1 MLCVWKLL
9 WPSQNTFCPTKQL
22 LSTRDR
28 ANRITIQ
35 TRSSNVSLRQIL
47 FFMTTFQKAIKSTF
61 GVFSLSDLQL
71 HIYLLLFQQPRQSL
85 IYRVAIEWGKSVKT
99 LSFVLLSLP
108 STRIRRWI
116 LAYGLLVANAL
127 DLIGQPYQADGYY
140 CWMNT
145 HNLGF
150 SADVCHFNQNIQ
162 CRYDRSRNGEQKVT
176 RWIQYKALQFQ
187 YPYLI

>member
-1 MLCVWKLL
+1 MCRWGKSCSLWRLFKRPSNPPLVYFPFPTCSYTYIYFYFNNPDKAWFIALQLNGENLWKHF
-9 WPSQNTFCPTKQL
+9 PSSCSSFCPTP
-22 LSTRDR
+22 
-28 ANRITIQ
+28 
-35 TRSSNVSLRQIL
+35 
-47 FFMTTFQKAIKSTF
+47 
-61 GVFSLSDLQL
+61 
-71 HIYLLLFQQPRQSL
+71 YP
-85 IYRVAIEWGKSVKT
+85 Y
-99 LSFVLLSLP
+99 
-108 STRIRRWI
+108 RWI
-116 LAYGLLVANAL
+116 PRLYGLLVANAL

>member
-1 MLCVWKLL
+1 MFENFYDLPKTHFAPLSSCWVEEKI
-9 WPSQNTFCPTKQL
+9 L
-22 LSTRDR
+22 LSESNFNSKREAICR
-28 ANRITIQ
+28 WGK
-35 TRSSNVSLRQIL
+35 SSSLWRLFTKGHQIHL
-47 FFMTTFQKAIKSTF
+47 LYLL
-61 GVFSLSDLQL
+61 SLSDLQL

-127 DLIGQPYQADGYY
+127 DLIGQPHKADGYY
-140 CWMNT
+140 YWMKT

-150 SADVCHFNQNIQ
+150 SADVCHFNQNTQ
-162 CRYDRSRNGEQKVT
+162 RVGMASGNGK
-176 RWIQYKALQFQ
+176 
-187 YPYLI
+187 